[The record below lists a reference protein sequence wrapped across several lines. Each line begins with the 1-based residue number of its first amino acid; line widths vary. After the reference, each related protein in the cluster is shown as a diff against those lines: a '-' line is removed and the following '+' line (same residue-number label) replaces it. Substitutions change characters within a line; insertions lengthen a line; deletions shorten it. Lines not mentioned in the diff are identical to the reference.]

1 MNQANSQIKTNKA
14 KMVRLFILRRT
25 ALDGK
30 VWWCL
35 CYKDIKGELRTHT
48 KYKTKKQAEAELAF
62 YEENYEFYDYFE

>member
-1 MNQANSQIKTNKA
+1 MNQTKTNKP
-14 KMVRLFILRRT
+14 KMIRLFVLKRT
-25 ALDGK
+25 TLDGK

-35 CYKDIKGELRTHT
+35 CYKDIWGELRTYT